1 MIGGGFNKIYPEENI
16 ELFHEIIK
24 LGGCI
29 VSEYSPNAEPEL
41 SNFPKRNRI
50 ISGLSDGVLVIEA
63 VVKRSGSAVT
73 ARLAEEQG
81 RQVYCIP
88 SDLGKTTGT
97 GTNRLIQNGAK
108 LVIDTK
114 DILNDIDVLTGI
126 EEQIEVENEKEVE
139 EEYKEIYD
147 VLKNTKL
154 NINMIAKSINKSIAE
169 VNQKLGFMEIYGYV
183 QKLPGNEYVRR

>member
-1 MIGGGFNKIYPEENI
+1 MY
-16 ELFHEIIK
+16 HEIVK

-29 VSEYSPNAEPEL
+29 VSEYSPNTEPKL

-63 VVKRSGSAVT
+63 VIKRSGSAVT

-81 RQVYCIP
+81 RKVYCIP
-88 SDLGKTTGT
+88 SNLGVTTGI
-97 GTNRLIQNGAK
+97 GTNKLIQNGAK
-108 LVIDTK
+108 LVIETK
-114 DILNDIDVLTGI
+114 DILDDLKIFVEV
-126 EEQIEVENEKEVE
+126 EEQIKYDAEIDVE
-139 EEYKEIYD
+139 EEYQEIYKA
-147 VLKNTKL
+147 LKGKKL

-183 QKLPGNEYVRR
+183 QKLPGNEYMRR

>member
-1 MIGGGFNKIYPEENI
+1 M
-16 ELFHEIIK
+16 
-24 LGGCI
+24 GGCI
-29 VSEYSPNAEPEL
+29 VSEYSINTEPKL

-97 GTNRLIQNGAK
+97 GTNKLIQNGAK
-108 LVIDTK
+108 LVINAK
-114 DILNDIDVLTGI
+114 DILNNI
-126 EEQIEVENEKEVE
+126 EVFIETDEIIEVEKEIEVE

-147 VLKNTKL
+147 VLKNRKL

-183 QKLPGNEYVRR
+183 QKLPGNEYKRR